1 MKTDKVGQRIK
12 TFMTRKQIE
21 IKELA
26 VQTGLSAEFLT
37 SVIEDNVY
45 PSLGPLLKIARA
57 LDVRLGTFLDD
68 QLSKDPLIM
77 RKAGRKSELSM
88 LRGKNRPVDLKF
100 YSLGKG
106 KSDRHMEPFYIEL
119 LPESAEEKNLSSH
132 EGEEFIV
139 VQEGTVEVIYGDET
153 HTLNIGDSIY
163 YNSIV
168 PHYVSC
174 KGPKQAAIYAVLYIP
189 R

>member
-1 MKTDKVGQRIK
+1 MKSEKVGQRIK
-12 TFMTRKQIE
+12 AYMERKE
-21 IKELA
+21 IDLPELA
-26 VQTGLSAEFLT
+26 ARTDLSVDFLT
-37 SVIEDNVY
+37 AVIEDNVY

-68 QLSKDPLIM
+68 QFSEDPLIM
-77 RKAGRKSELSM
+77 RQEGRKSELSM
-88 LRGKNRPVDLKF
+88 LRGKDKPTDMKF

-106 KSDRHMEPFYIEL
+106 KSDRHMEPFYVEL
-119 LPESAEEKNLSSH
+119 LPESAEDKRLSSH

-139 VQEGTVEVIYGDET
+139 VQEGEIEVLYGEVT
-153 HTLNIGDSIY
+153 HTLKVGDSIY

-174 KGPKQAAIYAVLYIP
+174 KGGERAAIYAVLYIP
-189 R
+189 K